1 MVRPFLLTVLLLSVH
16 IPSSISSASLTQ
28 LSNPLN
34 YRAQSIT
41 AYRLAPCPRPMVS
54 LVTDEPPPHLT
65 SILPIN
71 SSGLL
76 LSQVVKVA
84 AMSCQLS
91 AIHRGVSLQEP
102 LFWTCKMP
110 LSNKPLM
117 SLSLSSSSFFGLEAR
132 QLHGFQLCRMQPN
145 TWTYYYCSD

>member
-1 MVRPFLLTVLLLSVH
+1 MVRPFQLTVLLLSVH
-16 IPSSISSASLTQ
+16 FPSLNSSISLTQ

-41 AYRLAPCPRPMVS
+41 AYRLAPCPRPVVS
-54 LVTDEPPPHLT
+54 LVTDEPPHLM

-71 SSGLL
+71 SSDLL
-76 LSQVVKVA
+76 LSQVVKVV
-84 AMSCQLS
+84 AMSFQLS
-91 AIHRGVSLQEP
+91 AIHKGVSLQEP

-132 QLHGFQLCRMQPN
+132 QLYGFQQDAAQHLDLLLLQC
-145 TWTYYYCSD
+145 

>member
-16 IPSSISSASLTQ
+16 IPSSISSTSLTQ
-28 LSNPLN
+28 LSNLLN

-54 LVTDEPPPHLT
+54 LVTDEPPPDV
-65 SILPIN
+65 N
-71 SSGLL
+71 SPYKQQYLL

-91 AIHRGVSLQEP
+91 ATHRGVSLQEP

-132 QLHGFQLCRMQPN
+132 SYMAFSSCRMQPN